1 MITKRFSRSL
11 YLKHDESAK
20 ESADRMKDY
29 FDVEEFT
36 DGDNRYK
43 VDRKGY
49 KNGEHTCNVE
59 VEVKMIWKNGMS
71 DFPYDEINLPGRK
84 KKYLELEW
92 DVSKISDYSNEEIE
106 KLYTMKSENNSLYFG
121 KASNLNIT
129 LNHKDIKDHKLHII
143 YYNFPELNSPP
154 LKVTKTCGDKILS
167 LYTNELIDHEDSI
180 ILIITEKISENIE
193 KTIEDVYK
201 KGQEKLFKS

>member
-84 KKYLELEW
+84 KKYLEL
-92 DVSKISDYSNEEIE
+92 DKPTSFVIFSKDMQGAVVFTDEVVRKCKLAEVKNKYCPSGEMFFKIPLAKATHLVLNENGI
-106 KLYTMKSENNSLYFG
+106 F
-121 KASNLNIT
+121 T
-129 LNHKDIKDHKLHII
+129 LN
-143 YYNFPELNSPP
+143 
-154 LKVTKTCGDKILS
+154 
-167 LYTNELIDHEDSI
+167 
-180 ILIITEKISENIE
+180 
-193 KTIEDVYK
+193 
-201 KGQEKLFKS
+201 Q